1 MSESVD
7 KYADI
12 RPYNDDEVAASVARL
27 INDNAFVDVIAK
39 YNLPRFLSYFPF
51 ITRPLVRHQL
61 NKNWGNTQSVDQVQQ
76 EVANYLNK
84 LIARTTSEVTYS
96 GIDKLDPQQAY
107 LFISNHRDIVLD
119 PALVNWVLFQHN
131 MPTVRIAIGD
141 NLLQIPYITEL
152 MRLNK
157 SFIVKRSA
165 KAPKEMLKALSHL
178 SAYIYDSLSSGH
190 SIWIAQKEG
199 RAKDG
204 FDQTDPALLKM
215 LQLQGRKQKK
225 EFADYARELKIVPV
239 SISYQFEPCAVAKAK
254 ELYHKQQH
262 GQYVKSEGEDIASIV
277 EGFSAA
283 KGHVHLAFGQPIESG
298 CDSPE
303 QLAKTIDQQ
312 IIDSFF
318 LHPGNYIAGGCT
330 DAVIDQKDAEQFQQ
344 RLATVPAELQSLVL
358 AMYAKPFQRKA
369 EMAMDDAE
377 YKAEMAMDDT
387 EKAISA
393 K

>member
-12 RPYNDDEVAASVARL
+12 RPYNDDEVADSVARL
-27 INDNAFVDVIAK
+27 IADNAFVDVIAK
-39 YNLPRFLSYFPF
+39 YNLPRFLSNFPF
-51 ITRPLVRHQL
+51 LTRPLVRSQL
-61 NKNWGNTQSVDQVQQ
+61 RKKWGNTSSVEQVQH
-76 EVANYLNK
+76 EVADYLNK
-84 LIARTTSEVTYS
+84 LITRTTSEVTFS
-96 GIDKLDPQQAY
+96 GIDKLDPKQAY

-119 PALVNWVLFQHN
+119 PALVNWGLFKHN

-165 KAPKEMLKALSHL
+165 KAPKEMLKALSQL
-178 SAYIYDSLSSGH
+178 SAYIYDSLAEGH

-225 EFADYARELKIVPV
+225 EFAEYVCELKIVPV
-239 SISYQFEPCAVAKAK
+239 SISYQYEPCAIAKAK

-262 GQYVKSEGEDIASIV
+262 GQYVKQQGEDIASIV
-277 EGFSAA
+277 EGFSTA
-283 KGHVHLAFGQPIESG
+283 KGHVHLAFGEPIESG
-298 CDSPE
+298 CESPE
-303 QLAKTIDQQ
+303 ELAKTIDQQ
-312 IIDSFF
+312 IVDSFF

-330 DAVIDQKDAEQFQQ
+330 QAIIDEEDAAAFNERMAK
-344 RLATVPAELQSLVL
+344 VPEELKPLVL
-358 AMYAKPFQRKA
+358 AMYAKPFHRKA
-369 EMAMDDAE
+369 ELATSE
-377 YKAEMAMDDT
+377 SE
-387 EKAISA
+387 
-393 K
+393 